1 MKKSFS
7 VFISFF
13 ALVLVFYYVLGYRQ
27 ISSGIGYVF
36 LLDDVYIHLA
46 LAKNFALN
54 GAWSINETGF
64 DSASSSILYTLI
76 LSFCIKI
83 FGNWAFYPII
93 INIVFG
99 FLTVYS
105 VHRYFKD
112 FYGKREW
119 LISMI
124 FLLPFTMLYTMVLIG
139 MEHTLQMFLMVLM
152 VYCVQKNVKTNFR
165 NRDFFILLLVL
176 FFLAMV
182 RFESMFFTVSLAFAV
197 FLRKNFGKSILILL
211 VGFLPILVFGLISVQ
226 NGGFFFPNSVLVKG
240 HYPAN
245 QNIFESLFG
254 ILKNGIFMNKSFY
267 KYLLFP
273 LILIFSYL
281 IIYRKKNFKSFLDE
295 TLIITIVATALLH
308 SLFAVLEFR
317 YENYLMI
324 ALLMV
329 FVPMIS
335 AFLRDFS
342 FNRIKFKQIIPLV
355 AIAGI
360 ALLSVYRMVYIH
372 SYLKL
377 ASKNISEQQ
386 LEMSRFLHQFYK
398 NEKVV
403 ANDIGAI
410 AYFSEV
416 QLLDVVG
423 LGSTEVAEIKYQ
435 NRNNSKEIRD
445 KNYTEFIKSYT
456 LKNQY
461 KVAVIYPEW
470 FPNRKVPS
478 NWIPVA
484 SWTLQGVNK
493 GTAIKRVVFFALN
506 ESEVKPLQQNLQKFN
521 LNKNVVQYFYT
532 LK

>member
-1 MKKSFS
+1 
-7 VFISFF
+7 
-13 ALVLVFYYVLGYRQ
+13 
-27 ISSGIGYVF
+27 
-36 LLDDVYIHLA
+36 
-46 LAKNFALN
+46 
-54 GAWSINETGF
+54 
-64 DSASSSILYTLI
+64 
-76 LSFCIKI
+76 
-83 FGNWAFYPII
+83 
-93 INIVFG
+93 
-99 FLTVYS
+99 
-105 VHRYFKD
+105 
-112 FYGKREW
+112 
-119 LISMI
+119 
-124 FLLPFTMLYTMVLIG
+124 
-139 MEHTLQMFLMVLM
+139 
-152 VYCVQKNVKTNFR
+152 
-165 NRDFFILLLVL
+165 
-176 FFLAMV
+176 
-182 RFESMFFTVSLAFAV
+182 
-197 FLRKNFGKSILILL
+197 
-211 VGFLPILVFGLISVQ
+211 
-226 NGGFFFPNSVLVKG
+226 
-240 HYPAN
+240 
-245 QNIFESLFG
+245 
-254 ILKNGIFMNKSFY
+254 
-267 KYLLFP
+267 
-273 LILIFSYL
+273 
-281 IIYRKKNFKSFLDE
+281 
-295 TLIITIVATALLH
+295 
-308 SLFAVLEFR
+308 
-317 YENYLMI
+317 MI

-372 SYLKL
+372 PYLKL

-456 LKNQY
+456 LENQY

-470 FPNRKVPS
+470 FPNRKVPN